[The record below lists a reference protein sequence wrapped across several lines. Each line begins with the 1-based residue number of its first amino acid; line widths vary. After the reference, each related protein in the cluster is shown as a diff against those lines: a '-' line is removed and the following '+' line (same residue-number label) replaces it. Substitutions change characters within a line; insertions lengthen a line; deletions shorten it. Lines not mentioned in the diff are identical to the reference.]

1 MELPLVTI
9 LSFKSSKTISNSPVR
24 NFEISD
30 PGDAE
35 VLVVPGSHPDEDA
48 GTLAAGVLADRLA
61 RGQRGSGQTRSHQ
74 VNLKLKKIRTCLRTI
89 RVSVQPYLVL
99 LAALIV

>member
-1 MELPLVTI
+1 MR
-9 LSFKSSKTISNSPVR
+9 NSPVR

-30 PGDAE
+30 PGDAN

-61 RGQRGSGQTRSHQ
+61 RGQRGSSQTRSHQ

-89 RVSVQPYLVL
+89 RVSVEPYLVL
-99 LAALIV
+99 QAALIV